1 MALRA
6 VVFDFGMVLSGPP
19 DPAAWAAM
27 LRVSGLNEERFEPL
41 YWADRA
47 AYDEGKL
54 TGVTFWQSFLRK
66 AELPPDQGMAEEL
79 NRLDCR
85 FWTVQNPAMVAW
97 QLALKQ
103 HGLLTGILSNMGD
116 STLASIERTFDWIR
130 RFDVLVWSYQLR
142 IAKPDPA
149 IYCHTLAQLGTLP
162 EETLFIDDKLENI
175 EAAQALGFQAIQ
187 FFSVERLRQQLIS
200 AGLEAVLPLPV

>member
-6 VVFDFGMVLSGPP
+6 VVFDYGMVLSGSP

-27 LRVSGLNEERFEPL
+27 LRVSGLTEERFKPL

-54 TGVTFWQSFLRK
+54 TGVAFWQRFLRK
-66 AELPPDQGMAEEL
+66 AGLPPDQAMAEEL
-79 NRLDCR
+79 NRWDCR
-85 FWTVQNPAMVAW
+85 FWTVYNPAMVAW

-103 HGLLTGILSNMGD
+103 HGLLTAILSNIGD
-116 STLASIERTFDWIR
+116 STQASIEHAFDWIH

-149 IYCHTLAQLGTLP
+149 IYRHTLAKLGTLP
-162 EETLFIDDKLENI
+162 AETLFIDDKLENI
-175 EAAQALGFQAIQ
+175 EAARALGIQAIQ
-187 FFSVERLRQQLIS
+187 FSTVDKLRQDLIA
-200 AGLEAVLPLPV
+200 AGLKGALPLPA